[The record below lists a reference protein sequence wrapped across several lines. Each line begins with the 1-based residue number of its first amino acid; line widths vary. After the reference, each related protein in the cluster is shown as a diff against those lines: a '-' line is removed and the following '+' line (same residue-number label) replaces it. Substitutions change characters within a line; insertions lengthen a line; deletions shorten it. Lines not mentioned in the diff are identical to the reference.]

1 MNRYIF
7 TFEQFHIYFLSAYM
21 ALQCLFSIST
31 ACDRPS
37 KITTSCGRGLLGPLI
52 ISSND
57 QVSLNSSILGHPTI
71 TDGDHKSG
79 SQLVIVMYDLYTTR
93 GSENIQFIIS
103 PFFLNWKLFLWRYL
117 AEEEFSELALSLWK
131 IYTSRFTL
139 KMAQIN
145 TTKIYKM

>member
-93 GSENIQFIIS
+93 GSVNIQFIIS
-103 PFFLNWKLFLWRYL
+103 PFFSNWKLFLWRGI
-117 AEEEFSELALSLWK
+117 FRTSFELMENIHFK
-131 IYTSRFTL
+131 IY
-139 KMAQIN
+139 IEN
-145 TTKIYKM
+145 GPN